1 MGEENVRVSTLDNG
15 VTVVSDHMPHLAT
28 TAVGIW
34 VNTGSRAECEAR
46 HGISHLLEH
55 MAFKGT
61 KTRDA
66 LAIAEEIEAVGGELN
81 AATGPETTAYFARV
95 LKNDTGLAVDILSDI
110 LTNSVFDPVELER
123 EQHVILQEI
132 GAADDTPD
140 DRVFDMFQEAAFSAQ
155 PLGRTILGTPE
166 SVTSFTPDDLRA
178 FLAERYRGPEMVLS
192 AAGAVDHDELCGW
205 AEERLSGLSSDRA
218 APAEAAHY
226 TGGTGIEKRDLMEAQ
241 IVSGF
246 PGRSYRADDYYDTQ
260 ILSSVLGG
268 GMSSR
273 LFQEVREK
281 RGLCYS
287 IHAFHWGFS
296 DTGIFGVHAAASE
309 EDLDEL
315 MPVIAGEL
323 ARAAEDI
330 TDAEVDRAKAQ
341 IKAGLMMSLE
351 SPMAR
356 AGQIAR
362 QRLFF
367 GKTISNDEICAKIDA
382 VSKESVMT
390 AARKIILSGQ
400 QTLAAI
406 GPVGSLTPVEITRQA
421 AE

>member
-1 MGEENVRVSTLDNG
+1 MGEEKVRVSVLENG
-15 VTVVSDHMPHLAT
+15 VTVVSDTMPHLMT

-34 VNTGSRAECEAR
+34 VNTGSRAETISQ

-61 KTRDA
+61 ERRDA

-95 LKNDTGLAVDILSDI
+95 LKNDVGLAVDILSDI
-110 LTNSVFDPVELER
+110 LTHSVFDPVELER

-132 GAADDTPD
+132 GAALDTPD
-140 DRVFDMFQEAAFSAQ
+140 DRVFDMFQAAAFKDQ
-155 PLGRTILGTPE
+155 PIGRTILGTPE
-166 SVTSFTPDDLRA
+166 SVTSFSSDDLRG
-178 FLAERYRGPEMVLS
+178 FLNDRYCGPELVLS
-192 AAGAVDHDELCGW
+192 AAGAIDHDELCDW
-205 AEERLSGLSSDRA
+205 ANEKLSHL
-218 APAEAAHY
+218 PANKPKPFDHASY
-226 TGGTGIEKRDLMEAQ
+226 IGGTDLEVRDLMEAQ
-241 IVSGF
+241 IVFGF
-246 PGRSYRADDYYDTQ
+246 PGRSYKADDYYECQ
-260 ILSSVLGG
+260 ILSSILGG

-287 IHAFHWGFS
+287 VHAFHWGFS
-296 DTGIFGVHAAASE
+296 DTGVFGVHAAASQD
-309 EDLDEL
+309 DLEEL
-315 MPVIAGEL
+315 MPVISGEIE
-323 ARAAEDI
+323 RAARDI
-330 TDAEVDRAKAQ
+330 SQAEVDRAKAQ

-367 GKTISNDEICAKIDA
+367 GKTISNAEICAKIDA
-382 VSKESVMT
+382 VTPERVL
-390 AARKIILSGQ
+390 AIGEKILLSGKQ
-400 QTLAAI
+400 SLAAI
-406 GPVGSLTPVEITRQA
+406 GPVGSLKIDGIIQQA